1 MIDDIKLRN
10 GRLIF
15 AAAMEK
21 LTVAKNLRD
30 NGYLKDALSR
40 AYYAAFHAVSLLL
53 FLHGQ
58 SYSRHGQLI
67 GAFNREFIATGK
79 LPKELGKAIVRLFD
93 QRQTADYDVF
103 EHVSQ
108 EEADQSIS
116 DAEIL
121 IAAIKTLLETEFL
134 ITLEG

>member
-1 MIDDIKLRN
+1 MMDDIKLRN

-15 AAAMEK
+15 ATAMEK

-40 AYYAAFHAVSLLL
+40 AYYAAFHAVNLLL

-67 GAFNREFIATGK
+67 GAFNRDFIATGNSRK
-79 LPKELGKAIVRLFD
+79 NLGKR
-93 QRQTADYDVF
+93 
-103 EHVSQ
+103 
-108 EEADQSIS
+108 
-116 DAEIL
+116 
-121 IAAIKTLLETEFL
+121 
-134 ITLEG
+134 

>member
-1 MIDDIKLRN
+1 MDEIKLRN
-10 GRLIF
+10 GRLMF

-21 LTVAKNLRD
+21 LTVAKSLRD
-30 NGYLKDALSR
+30 NGYSNDALSR
-40 AYYAAFHAVSLLL
+40 SYYAAFHAVSLLL

-58 SYSRHGQLI
+58 SFSRHGQLI
-67 GAFNREFIATGK
+67 GAFNREFIATGR
-79 LPKELGKAIVRLFD
+79 LPRELGKVIVRLFD

-116 DAEIL
+116 DAEML
-121 IAAIKTLLETEFL
+121 IKAIKTLLETEFL